1 MAGEYAPIPQV
12 VGDLVGLQRL
22 HRFQHVFAAGV
33 GGCAIL
39 HVQPAAFHRVQHQDL
54 GFHSAFGQQHADAA
68 DHIVEQAVVPPPRL
82 LLEQG
87 GRIIPFTQAAQ
98 RVALQMLA
106 QVVDAVHHLVLVDAP
121 QLLKADIPAAQCKG
135 LGQNLPLP
143 QLLGNRGHLHLS
155 LDGGQAAAKVI
166 HAGDV
171 HVFVGGHAAAVG
183 QHMVVVALL
192 QHQVAGQGA
201 AVFPA
206 PVVDA
211 FHIVFGKQIPYQLPE
226 SVAYHRAVRGAL
238 KQPRQPRCQL
248 LAVGAAVGFLQLQ
261 RPGKAV
267 AGHLRLI
274 GEKAAHFAEILSQ
287 HRLVYRVGGAQKCLH
302 HLAVQGVHIEGVDLV
317 VEMAV
322 FAAHGDVGNG
332 VRRMYRRRGGGAA
345 QILLLIF
352 FAQSVH
358 SAAAEAARPA
368 VFVISPGEHA
378 APAAFLQCCAHIG
391 KPVCREILGLQ
402 TATGVHE
409 IAAHAG
415 LVHLAHLRSRFLR
428 LQSLIPRPKGRRT
441 VFFRRVLQ
449 GFFPVFHGVF
459 LRFAENLTISCY
471 HTVFSKAIGECPKN

>member
-1 MAGEYAPIPQV
+1 MGVAHQADAVRLAPAGE
-12 VGDLVGLQRL
+12 
-22 HRFQHVFAAGV
+22 
-33 GGCAIL
+33 C
-39 HVQPAAFHRVQHQDL
+39 
-54 GFHSAFGQQHADAA
+54 
-68 DHIVEQAVVPPPRL
+68 AVVDL
-82 LLEQG
+82 AL
-87 GRIIPFTQAAQ
+87 
-98 RVALQMLA
+98 ALQK
-106 QVVDAVHHLVLVDAP
+106 QLVIQPCIV
-121 QLLKADIPAAQCKG
+121 
-135 LGQNLPLP
+135 
-143 QLLGNRGHLHLS
+143 
-155 LDGGQAAAKVI
+155 
-166 HAGDV
+166 
-171 HVFVGGHAAAVG
+171 
-183 QHMVVVALL
+183 
-192 QHQVAGQGA
+192 
-201 AVFPA
+201 VFPA
-206 PVVDA
+206 V
-211 FHIVFGKQIPYQLPE
+211 KQGGE
-226 SVAYHRAVRGAL
+226 VGGVAARMAENL
-238 KQPRQPRCQL
+238 
-248 LAVGAAVGFLQLQ
+248 
-261 RPGKAV
+261 GKAV
-267 AGHLRLI
+267 RPREHTADIAPQNTRLI

-441 VFFRRVLQ
+441 AFFRRVLQ